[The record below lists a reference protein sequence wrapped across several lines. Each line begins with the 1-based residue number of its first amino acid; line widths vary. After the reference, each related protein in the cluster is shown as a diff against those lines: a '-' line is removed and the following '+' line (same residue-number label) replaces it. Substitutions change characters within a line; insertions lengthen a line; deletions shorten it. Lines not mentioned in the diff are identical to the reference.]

1 MRKRMFRLITGAMV
15 IATVSTGVSFES
27 QAKTT
32 ASILPSAGIAYALDE
47 SLINDEYS
55 IVASTQVAA
64 SAAQTAE
71 QVVNEV
77 VADAIVTKD
86 GKTIKYEELVVAQVN
101 NYVNVRD
108 FHDEN
113 TGNIVGKLYNN
124 SVGTLIKEE
133 DGWYQITSGNCT
145 GWVKGEFCVKG
156 LDAVEVINE
165 VSTTYATV
173 TTTTLKVRSE
183 ASMDA
188 TVLGMIPLDDDF
200 VVMEENDEWV
210 KISTEFGE
218 GFVSKEYVSLNVEF
232 VYAESKAEEEARLA
246 KEKAEREAAQKA
258 AAEKAAEKAAKE
270 AAKKQESSSSTSNKQ
285 TYTASGSGYGSE
297 VASYALQFVGNP
309 YVFGG
314 TSLTNGADCSG
325 FVMSVYANFGVS
337 LPHSSKADRS
347 VGYEVEGGLANAQ
360 AGDIVCYSGHVALY
374 IGNGQIV
381 HASTSKTG
389 IIVSNANYKT
399 PITVRRI
406 F

>member
-1 MRKRMFRLITGAMV
+1 MFRLITGAMV

>member
-1 MRKRMFRLITGAMV
+1 MFRLITGAMV

-200 VVMEENDEWV
+200 VVMEESDEWV

-258 AAEKAAEKAAKE
+258 AAEKAAKE

-325 FVMSVYANFGVS
+325 FVMSVYANFGVG